1 MNARWERGSLLSMV
15 GLPDRIKQV
24 RKNARLSQEAFAKR
38 IGDHEGVKVSRGA
51 VGNWELGGGISR
63 AHLTAISVLFDVSL
77 DWLERGTTA
86 VPKSEHSVTQK
97 TQPEKLGPLPDI
109 ASDYTSNARLGD
121 AVVMHTT
128 IPVYGQAMGGKHG
141 EFVLN
146 GNKVADILA
155 PASLQGVT
163 NAYAVY
169 IAGNSME
176 ERYFAGEV
184 AFVHPGLPVKRG
196 DFVVAQI
203 ADEEGSPPLAFV
215 KRFISF
221 DDRRLRL
228 QQLNPKK
235 FLEFPR
241 RLVVS
246 VHLILMAGRG

>member
-1 MNARWERGSLLSMV
+1 MV

-24 RKNARLSQEAFAKR
+24 RKAARLSQEKFAKA
-38 IGDHEGVKVSRGA
+38 ISLHDGVEISRGA

-63 AHLTAISVLFDVSL
+63 AHLTTISVLFGVSL
-77 DWLERGTTA
+77 DWLERGISD
-86 VPKSEHSVTQK
+86 VPDSEQVETNMAHA
-97 TQPEKLGPLPDI
+97 PKLRHIPDI
-109 ASDYTSNARLGD
+109 KQNVPSNARVGD
-121 AVVMHTT
+121 AVTLQTT

-146 GNKVADILA
+146 GNRVADILA
-155 PASLQGVT
+155 PASLHGVT

-176 ERYFAGEV
+176 DRYFAGEV
-184 AFVHPGLPVKRG
+184 AFVHPGLPVKKG

-215 KRFISF
+215 KRFISI

-235 FLEFPR
+235 FLEFPK

>member
-1 MNARWERGSLLSMV
+1 MV

-24 RKNARLSQEAFAKR
+24 RKAARLSQEAFAKA

-63 AHLTAISVLFDVSL
+63 AHLTAISTLFNVSL
-77 DWLERGTTA
+77 DWLEHGPGT
-86 VPKSEHSVTQK
+86 VPKTEHATTKMSQS
-97 TQPEKLGPLPDI
+97 EKLGPVADVSTKSLI
-109 ASDYTSNARLGD
+109 ANARLGE
-121 AVVMHTT
+121 AVSLTTT
-128 IPVYGQAMGGKHG
+128 IPVYGQAMGGKYG

-146 GNKVADILA
+146 GNKVADVLA
-155 PASLQGVT
+155 PASLQGVVG
-163 NAYAVY
+163 AYAVY
-169 IAGNSME
+169 IAGSSME

-184 AFVHPGLPVKRG
+184 AYVHPGLPVKKN

-203 ADEEGSPPLAFV
+203 ATEEGAAPLAFV

-221 DDRRLRL
+221 DDRRLKL

-235 FLEFPR
+235 FIEFPR

-246 VHLILMAGRG
+246 VHRILMAGEG

>member
-1 MNARWERGSLLSMV
+1 MA
-15 GLPDRIKQV
+15 GLPNRIKQV
-24 RKNARLSQEAFAKR
+24 RQGAHLTQEAFAKA
-38 IGDHEGVKVSRGA
+38 ISAHEGVTVTRGA
-51 VGNWELGGGISR
+51 VGNWEKGGGISR
-63 AHLTAISVLFDVSL
+63 ANLAAISALFGVSL
-77 DWLERGTTA
+77 DWLERGIGG
-86 VPKSEHSVTQK
+86 VPNLE
-97 TQPEKLGPLPDI
+97 QPVQARDANLAHTPKLRHAPD
-109 ASDYTSNARLGD
+109 TKQNTPSNARVGD
-121 AVVMHTT
+121 AVSLTTT

-155 PASLQGVT
+155 PVSLHGVA

-176 ERYFAGEV
+176 DRYFAGEV
-184 AFVHPGLPVKRG
+184 AFIHPGLPVKRG

-203 ADEEGSPPLAFV
+203 AAEEGSPPLAFV
-215 KRFISF
+215 KRFISL

-235 FLEFPR
+235 FLEFPK

-246 VHLILMAGRG
+246 IHLILMAGRG